1 MLLGQL
7 CKNNAESYDLNY
19 SSLFIL
25 PGLTS
30 LFFSYD
36 LSSPGS
42 ARQQSGTG
50 GGIPVT
56 PVVAAA
62 PAAVPSATAAAPAA
76 ALQAIQIAPV
86 IYGAG
91 VIAAVGAFM
100 AIPTVAPPVTN
111 QGVPTGLPQP
121 GTPLGGGPP
130 IATSAVSIS
139 ALSLVPPGL
148 IPVAIFPPFAR

>member
-50 GGIPVT
+50 GGIPDT

-62 PAAVPSATAAAPAA
+62 PAAVAVAAPGPPY

-121 GTPLGGGPP
+121 GTPFGGGPP